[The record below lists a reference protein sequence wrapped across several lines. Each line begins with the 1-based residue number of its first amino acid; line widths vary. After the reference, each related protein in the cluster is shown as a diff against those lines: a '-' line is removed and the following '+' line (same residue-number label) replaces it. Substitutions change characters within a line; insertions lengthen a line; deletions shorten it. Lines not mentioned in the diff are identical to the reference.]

1 MTKEKIKRKRGRP
14 SKADLELRA
23 KEEDKQ
29 KVIEWV
35 SVIGILLFLGI
46 LTQNVATDQIVHK
59 FKNPSFSG
67 INTSSHYLTIENQEF
82 NRKMSIKAEI
92 KALQDEIER
101 DKENTTLARFIRN
114 LESRIYAQLSRQLVE
129 NLFGETPSTSGV
141 LSLEGNTIEYS
152 IENDIITLK
161 ITDADGNITEI
172 QLPIGD
178 FFFLVVVYYLLMTL
192 L

>member
-1 MTKEKIKRKRGRP
+1 MGKRKTSEQEKDRIIWT
-14 SKADLELRA
+14 
-23 KEEDKQ
+23 
-29 KVIEWV
+29 VTI
-35 SVIGILLFLGI
+35 IGIMLIIGI
-46 LTQNVATDQIVHK
+46 FIQNVKADQIVHK

-82 NRKMSIKAEI
+82 NRKMSIKEEI
-92 KALQDEIER
+92 KALQEQIER

-178 FFFLVVVYYLLMTL
+178 FAF
-192 L
+192 